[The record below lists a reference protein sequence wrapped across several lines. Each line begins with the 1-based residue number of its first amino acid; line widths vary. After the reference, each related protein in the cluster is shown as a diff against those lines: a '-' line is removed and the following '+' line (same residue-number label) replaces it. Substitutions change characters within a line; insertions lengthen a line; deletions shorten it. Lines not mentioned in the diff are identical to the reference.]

1 MQFYYTPIFIC
12 LTSFSV
18 TKIKEKKKPN
28 SLILQNLKAHMVIRI
43 ERQYSYQIY
52 DTDCKHF
59 QWSNCAPATEK
70 YK

>member
-28 SLILQNLKAHMVIRI
+28 SLILQNLKTHMVIRTLTKYMI
-43 ERQYSYQIY
+43 LIVNISNGQIVPQQQKNTNN
-52 DTDCKHF
+52 DI
-59 QWSNCAPATEK
+59 
-70 YK
+70 